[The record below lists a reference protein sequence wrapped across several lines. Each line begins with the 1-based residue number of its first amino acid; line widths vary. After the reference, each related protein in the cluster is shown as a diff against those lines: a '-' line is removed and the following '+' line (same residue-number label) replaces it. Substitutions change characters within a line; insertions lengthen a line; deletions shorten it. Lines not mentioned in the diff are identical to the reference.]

1 MLISVGMSNIQ
12 IKNICL
18 VIILAILLL
27 ITADR
32 INYINSVVQTNQGI
46 SRSNLALEQELEKKT
61 IEQKLI
67 LKENIEKMK
76 NSNLLIDQ
84 PAVKKQLN

>member
-84 PAVKKQLN
+84 PVTKKQLN